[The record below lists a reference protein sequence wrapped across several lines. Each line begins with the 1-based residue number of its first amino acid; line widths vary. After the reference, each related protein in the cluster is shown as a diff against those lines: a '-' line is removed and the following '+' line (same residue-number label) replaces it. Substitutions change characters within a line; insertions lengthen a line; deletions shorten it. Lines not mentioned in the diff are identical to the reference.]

1 MTQVEILR
9 EIKRLPLTEQLSVME
24 FLINTVREQLPA
36 SVLSAAR
43 PEIKKL
49 PLPEAAALLK
59 EDYVSEPA
67 LTAFTAL
74 DGEGFHA

>member
-9 EIKRLPLTEQLSVME
+9 EIKRLSLTEQLSIME
-24 FLINTVREQLPA
+24 FLLKTVREQLPA
-36 SVLSAAR
+36 SALLAAR

-49 PLPEAAALLK
+49 PLAEAAALLK
-59 EDYVSEPA
+59 EDYVADAA